1 MNNRW
6 LDKCVEKQTFII
18 EEWKLCRGLLPN
30 KEYSQSE
37 TISPRVKEYSQSETI
52 SPRVKELYVALYL
65 GDKLIAE
72 TIWDEEPIRFRPY
85 EEQIEYLKERGF
97 NHE

>member
-30 KEYSQSE
+30 KEY
-37 TISPRVKEYSQSETI
+37 

>member
-30 KEYSQSE
+30 KE
-37 TISPRVKEYSQSETI
+37 
-52 SPRVKELYVALYL
+52 LYVALYL
-65 GDKLIAE
+65 GDKLMAE

>member
-37 TISPRVKEYSQSETI
+37 I
-52 SPRVKELYVALYL
+52 YVALYL
-65 GDKLIAE
+65 GDKLMAE

>member
-6 LDKCVEKQTFII
+6 LDKCIEKQTFII
-18 EEWKLCRGLLPN
+18 EEWKLCRGLLP
-30 KEYSQSE
+30 S
-37 TISPRVKEYSQSETI
+37 
-52 SPRVKELYVALYL
+52 KELYVALYL
-65 GDKLIAE
+65 GDKLMAE

>member
-6 LDKCVEKQTFII
+6 LDKCIEKQTFII
-18 EEWKLCRGLLPN
+18 EEWKLCRGLLPS

-37 TISPRVKEYSQSETI
+37 TISPL
-52 SPRVKELYVALYL
+52 VKELYVALYL
-65 GDKLIAE
+65 GDKLMAE

>member
-6 LDKCVEKQTFII
+6 LDKCIEKQTFII

-37 TISPRVKEYSQSETI
+37 TISPRVKELRET
-52 SPRVKELYVALYL
+52 L
-65 GDKLIAE
+65 DKI
-72 TIWDEEPIRFRPY
+72 
-85 EEQIEYLKERGF
+85 
-97 NHE
+97 

>member
-6 LDKCVEKQTFII
+6 LDKCIEKQTFII
-18 EEWKLCRGLLPN
+18 EEWKLCRGLLPS
-30 KEYSQSE
+30 KA
-37 TISPRVKEYSQSETI
+37 
-52 SPRVKELYVALYL
+52 LYVALYL
-65 GDKLIAE
+65 GDKLMAE
-72 TIWDEEPIRFRPY
+72 TIWDEETIRFRPY